1 MFKQHIQSMVG
12 IESGYLI
19 FSLIVFMTFFVGV
32 LWWVFKADKNYI
44 KDMGNKPF
52 EN

>member
-19 FSLIVFMTFFVGV
+19 FSLTVFLSFFLGV
-32 LWWVFKADKNYI
+32 LWWVIKVDKNYI
-44 KDMGNKPF
+44 KNMEQKPF

>member
-19 FSLIVFMTFFVGV
+19 FSLIVFLSFFLGV
-32 LWWVFKADKNYI
+32 LWWVVKADKKYI
-44 KDMGNKPF
+44 KDMEQKPF

>member
-12 IESGYLI
+12 IESGYLV
-19 FSLIVFMTFFVGV
+19 FSLIVFLTFFMGV
-32 LWWVFKADKNYI
+32 LWWVYRADKKYI
-44 KDMGNKPF
+44 SDMKNKPF